1 MNDNLFDE
9 CDDVID
15 NSQNPSTKRTKNK
28 SIMVDKETNFNGKVD
43 DIPYYKEKTEDN
55 KIFLDRSNEHISHI
69 SNNIIHNKS
78 NSNIEEKKLELPL
91 IQSQSPILEPKEEP
105 VKAGE

>member
-43 DIPYYKEKTEDN
+43 DIPYYKEKMD
-55 KIFLDRSNEHISHI
+55 K
-69 SNNIIHNKS
+69 
-78 NSNIEEKKLELPL
+78 
-91 IQSQSPILEPKEEP
+91 
-105 VKAGE
+105 